1 MSKQEGQ
8 QAGKQKA
15 GQTWTHTPSPT
26 LSLSIWKPTTRDESD
41 DGVVTVALGLLAA
54 RLARRYYYT
63 ITHAL
68 KAFISS

>member
-1 MSKQEGQ
+1 MDPHSE
-8 QAGKQKA
+8 
-15 GQTWTHTPSPT
+15 SDS